1 MAEFDV
7 VLYKELEKDKS
18 AMPSDLNLMRFKNNA
33 IAYLAG
39 NDVLKEYV
47 EKYGQKGYAQMQII
61 KGFVQSAHFGLDF
74 LNGEAY
80 LVPYKEK
87 LNFMPSYKG
96 QVKLCMRYATRPIKT
111 IYAKLVREGDEFE
124 EAVINGEPTIN
135 FHPKPFNNDNIIGAF
150 AVCLYKDG
158 GMVCES
164 MSLADL
170 EQCHKSS
177 KAPNSPAWQKFRGE
191 MFRKVVLRRL
201 SKLIPIDI
209 DEKLAEA
216 MNAGLEIETDP
227 KVLAE
232 REAQEHGN
240 TEELT
245 AIDVESSEVTT

>member
-18 AMPSDLNLMRFKNNA
+18 AMPADLNLTRFKNNA

-39 NDVLKEYV
+39 NDVLKEYIG
-47 EKYGQKGYAQMQII
+47 KYSKNGYAQMQVI

-96 QVKLCMRYATRPIKT
+96 QIKLCMRYATRPIKT
-111 IYAKLVREGDEFE
+111 IYAKLVKEGDEFE
-124 EAVINGEPTIN
+124 ESVINGEPTIN
-135 FHPKPFNNDNIIGAF
+135 FHPKAFNNGKIVGAF

-158 GMVCES
+158 GMVYES
-164 MSLADL
+164 MSLEEL

-177 KAPNSPAWQKFRGE
+177 KAPNSPAWQRFKGE

-216 MNAGLEIETDP
+216 MNAGLEIETDHE
-227 KVLAE
+227 VLAE
-232 REAQEHGN
+232 REVKEHGN
-240 TEELT
+240 TEELV
-245 AIDVESSEVTT
+245 IDVEQTT

>member
-1 MAEFDV
+1 MADFDI
-7 VLYKELEKDKS
+7 VLYKELEKDKR
-18 AMPSDLNLMRFKNNA
+18 AMPTDLNLMRFKNNA

-39 NDVLKEYV
+39 SDNLQKYIKEYG
-47 EKYGQKGYAQMQII
+47 EHGYAHMQII

-74 LNGEAY
+74 LNNEAY
-80 LVPYKEK
+80 LIPYGKR
-87 LNFMPSYKG
+87 LDFMPSYKG
-96 QVKLCMRYATRPIKT
+96 LVKLCMRYATRPIKT

-124 EAVINGEPTIN
+124 ESVINGEPTIN
-135 FHPKPFNNDNIIGAF
+135 FHPKAFNNGKIIGAF

-158 GMVCES
+158 GMVYES
-164 MSLADL
+164 MSLDDL

-177 KAPNSPAWQKFRGE
+177 KAPGSPAWQKFKGE
-191 MFRKVVLRRL
+191 MYRKVVLRRL

-227 KVLAE
+227 KILAE
-232 REAQEHGN
+232 REVQEHGN
-240 TEELT
+240 TEEL

>member
-1 MAEFDV
+1 MADFDV
-7 VLYKELEKDKS
+7 VLYKKLEEDKL

-33 IAYLAG
+33 IAYLG
-39 NDVLKEYV
+39 GSDILQKYIKEY
-47 EKYGQKGYAQMQII
+47 GGNGYAHMQII

-74 LNGEAY
+74 LNNEAY
-80 LVPYKEK
+80 LIPYKEK
-87 LNFMPSYKG
+87 LDFMPSYKG
-96 QVKLCMRYATRPIKT
+96 LVKLCMRYSTRPIKT
-111 IYAKLVREGDEFE
+111 IYAKLVKEGDTFE
-124 EAVINGEPTIN
+124 ESVVNGEPSID
-135 FHPKPFNNDNIIGAF
+135 FHPKPFNDGKIIGAF

-158 GMVCES
+158 GMVYES

-177 KAPNSPAWQKFRGE
+177 KAPGSPAWSKFRGE

-201 SKLIPIDI
+201 SKQIPIDI

-227 KVLAE
+227 AKLAE
-232 REAQEHGN
+232 REREENGN
-240 TEELT
+240 TEEL